1 LYLAHL
7 PTDHFML
14 RESHR
19 DGDLLRSRDLF
30 DLGPDPGQF
39 IVYPGGNSFYV
50 SEEVEECLR
59 GHGAIF
65 TDQEL
70 ENLFLPFL
78 DPELRR
84 KVEPFLNRSS
94 SPGRGDLRPDEA
106 EAIFQAHLFDKR
118 RHYFLR
124 CGTISQTSIFGVS
137 PKLFRDLPG
146 KSRDELEQFFQ
157 AEERALPHDQIKL
170 YLYVIF
176 DLQQHFTELIA
187 RSLPEGLSPEQ
198 MDEAFLV
205 ELCRLND
212 DPTFWAGFERGDRL
226 PPYLARYVWL
236 YFDSWF
242 ESGRGEQEFIR
253 EFMDSHRQFRW
264 PEPKARV
271 NDDRLSELFGMEAK
285 VLHDMSRRELTRLFR
300 EKAHQHHPD
309 KGGEHDSFVELAAA
323 YAELLQGKK

>member
-1 LYLAHL
+1 MYLAHL
-7 PTDHFML
+7 PTGHFML
-14 RESHR
+14 RESHH
-19 DGDLLRSRDLF
+19 DGELLRGRDLF

-39 IVYPGGNSFYV
+39 LVYPGGNSFYV
-50 SEEVEECLR
+50 SEEVEERLR
-59 GHGAIF
+59 DHGAIF

-78 DPELRR
+78 DAEVHR
-84 KVEPFLNRSS
+84 KVEPFLK
-94 SPGRGDLRPDEA
+94 RGNNTSRGVVGPDE
-106 EAIFQAHLFDKR
+106 EKAIAQAHLFDKR

-124 CGTISQTSIFGVS
+124 CGTISQTSIFGLS

-157 AEERALPHDQIKL
+157 AEERALPSDQIKL

-176 DLQQHFTELIA
+176 DLQKHFTELIA
-187 RSLPEGLSPEQ
+187 RTLPEGLSPEQ

-212 DPTFWAGFERGDRL
+212 DRTFWAGFDRDARL

-242 ESGRGEQEFIR
+242 DSKRGEQEFIR

-264 PEPKARV
+264 PEPKVRV
-271 NDDRLSELFGMEAK
+271 NDDRLSELFGMEAHA
-285 VLHDMSRRELTRLFR
+285 LREMSRRDLTRLFR

-309 KGGEHDSFVELAAA
+309 KGGEHDAFVELAAA
-323 YAELLQGKK
+323 YTELLQGKK